1 MTPGSDWEGFALHCK
16 IRHELNVPPLVGTQI
31 AITLIRTQIAIYLA
45 SFQSSLRQTDE
56 NMVRVWSVLLKKQ
69 VVAGIHI
76 VGNATADP
84 PEEMDAITYNFETI
98 LIEHRSKHRIRC
110 TIYEAPIY
118 YLQHRLEIIR
128 RQRSRR

>member
-1 MTPGSDWEGFALHCK
+1 MQDKARIECAS
-16 IRHELNVPPLVGTQI
+16 IPLVGIQI
-31 AITLIRTQIAIYLA
+31 AMAFIRTQIAIYLA